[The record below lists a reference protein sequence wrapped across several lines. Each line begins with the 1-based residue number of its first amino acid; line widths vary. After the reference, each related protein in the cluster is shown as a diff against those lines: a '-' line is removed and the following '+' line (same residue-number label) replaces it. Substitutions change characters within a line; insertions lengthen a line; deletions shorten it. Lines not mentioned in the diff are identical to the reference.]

1 MKGFL
6 SEHIVSKEH
15 LLQNRK
21 NIRFAGPCVHF
32 PARKSYRLVAVKGLR
47 IIRDGKPR
55 TATLTFTQ
63 LLSSGSQRSGQCGS
77 AYSLAQIPQVA
88 PRHEVTTTRR
98 GREGEG
104 GVPVGG
110 WGGAGEVGLRHCS
123 TRQRAAAALF
133 TCLAQVS
140 LTCE

>member
-1 MKGFL
+1 M
-6 SEHIVSKEH
+6 
-15 LLQNRK
+15 
-21 NIRFAGPCVHF
+21 HF
-32 PARKSYRLVAVKGLR
+32 SARKSYRLVAVKGLR

-63 LLSSGSQRSGQCGS
+63 LLSSGFQRSGQCGS

-104 GVPVGG
+104 GVPVVVVVGG
-110 WGGAGEVGLRHCS
+110 GGGRCGGGSAPSLLDTATCS
-123 TRQRAAAALF
+123 CRSVYLSGS
-133 TCLAQVS
+133 S
-140 LTCE
+140 LSYLPVIAP